1 MIYIKNIFPAINRRN
16 LFIFF
21 LLISFLCCLQTS
33 SPAAESSSGK
43 TDILFFPLKINSTEM
58 SSVQVATVDRALYQA
73 LSVYNIPLISR
84 IEAEKRLNYRQEW
97 PLPIEQ
103 INTAVKNEYAAL
115 GTLNK
120 FGEKISIDLV
130 VYDMPAPAFPHYLFV
145 QAESEADL
153 SRALNELVRDT
164 IKFTNKESLISE
176 IVIKGNHKIDSGA
189 ILNHINNRSGD
200 FYNPRQ
206 LRESL
211 KSVYKMGFFND
222 VRIEAEDTDSGK
234 RIIFTVVE
242 KDVINTLTI
251 TGEKQLKE
259 PEIKEVM
266 GIVPH
271 TIINA
276 GKIQEAVSNIKKL
289 YKEKGYYDTEVS
301 VNQTFPAPGKVNLRF
316 DIQEGAKAYVKKII
330 IHGNQAF
337 SDSEI
342 KKILVTSTKGWLS
355 WFTESGV
362 LKRDML
368 NQDASRIGAF
378 YSNNG
383 YIDVKVGKPEV
394 AKHGE
399 WLYVTFNIEEGEPY
413 KTGLINITGDLLEP
427 EDFLLKF
434 CKIGEEKYFS
444 RKMLREDILRIT
456 DFYSSKGYAYAEAVP
471 AIHKNHELKRVDL
484 TLDIKKGVLVY
495 VNRIIIKGNT
505 RTRDKVIRREIALKE
520 KDVFDSSAIKIS
532 NNRLN
537 RLEFFEDISIT
548 PEPTDEEDLMDVIV
562 DLKEKPTGSFSI
574 GAGYSSVDSVMVMG
588 EISQN
593 NFLGRG
599 QSLSLQAN
607 LSSTNTRFNLGFTEP
622 HLNDSKLAFG
632 FDIYKWRNE
641 YDDYT
646 KDATG
651 FAIRLSYPVW
661 KYSRVYGS
669 FGHDDSD
676 LSSVSTYASQAI
688 KDSQDINI
696 TNFVSLGLSRDTR
709 NRRYDTTAGSL
720 NSISVKFAGGPLSGD
735 SAFTKYEG
743 SSSWYFPWRW
753 DTTFHAKISAGYVQ
767 ENSNGKLPVYEKFY
781 LGGLSSMR
789 GFQSGDIS
797 PEVTTNY
804 GGYLLTEKIG
814 GIKMFYSNFEYIF
827 PLFKEAGLK
836 GVVFFDVGDVWDA
849 GDTYA
854 NEAVDDSLNV
864 RKSTGFGFRWLS
876 PMGPLRLEWGYN
888 INPTDTEDQSLWDF
902 SIGGQF

>member
-1 MIYIKNIFPAINRRN
+1 MKQIILSSNRHN
-16 LFIFF
+16 FLLFCLIIFF
-21 LLISFLCCLQTS
+21 LFFLQAASL
-33 SPAAESSSGK
+33 AAESAADGA
-43 TDILFFPLKINSTEM
+43 DILFFPLKINTTEM
-58 SSVQVATVDRALYQA
+58 ATGQIDKVDRALYQA
-73 LSVYNIPLISR
+73 LRVYNIPLLSR
-84 IEAEKRLNYRQEW
+84 AEAEKRLNYQTEW
-97 PLPIEQ
+97 PLPIAL
-103 INTAVKNEYAAL
+103 IKTAVSNEYAAL

-120 FGEKISIDLV
+120 FGKKISIDLV
-130 VYDMPAPAFPHYLFV
+130 VYDMLAPAFPQYLFA

-153 SRALNELVRDT
+153 NRALDELVRNT
-164 IKFTNKESLISE
+164 VKFTNKESIINE
-176 IVIKGNHKIDSGA
+176 IIIKGNHKIDSGA

-206 LRESL
+206 LRQSL
-211 KSVYKMGFFND
+211 KNVYKMGFFND

-234 RIIFTVVE
+234 RVIFTVVE
-242 KDVINTLTI
+242 KDIINTLTI
-251 TGEKQLKE
+251 TGEKLLKE
-259 PEIKEVM
+259 NEIKEVM

-276 GKIQEAVSNIKKL
+276 GKVQEAISNIKKL

-301 VNQTFPAPGKVNLRF
+301 VNQTYPSQGKVNLRF

-330 IHGNQAF
+330 IHGNHAF

-342 KKILVTSTKGWLS
+342 KKIMITSTKGWLS

-383 YIDVKVGKPEV
+383 YIDVKIGKPEV

-413 KTGLINITGDLLEP
+413 KTGLIEITGELLES

-434 CKIGEEKYFS
+434 CQVGEEKYFS

-456 DFYSSKGYAYAEAVP
+456 DFYSSKGFAYAEVVP
-471 AIHKNHELKRVDL
+471 AIHKNHEFKRVDL
-484 TLDIKKGVLVY
+484 TLKIEKGVLVY

-505 RTRDKVIRREIALKE
+505 RTRDKVIRREITLKE

-537 RLEFFEDISIT
+537 RLEFFEDVSIT
-548 PEPTDEEDLMDVIV
+548 PEPTDDEDLMDVIV

-632 FDIYKWRNE
+632 FDVYKWRNE

-661 KYSRVYGS
+661 KYSRLYGS

-676 LSSVSTYASQAI
+676 LSDVSPYASQAI
-688 KDSQDINI
+688 KDSQDIQI

-709 NRRYDTTAGSL
+709 NRRYDTTAGSI
-720 NSISVKFAGGPLSGD
+720 NSISVKYAGGPLGGD
-735 SAFTKYEG
+735 SSFTKYEG
-743 SSSWYFPWRW
+743 TSSWYFPWRW
-753 DTTFHAKISAGYVQ
+753 DTTFHVKMSAGYVQ
-767 ENSNGKLPVYEKFY
+767 ENSSGKLPVYEKFY

-789 GFQSGDIS
+789 GFESGDIS
-797 PEVTTNY
+797 PEVTTTY
-804 GGYLLTEKIG
+804 GGYTLTEKIG
-814 GIKMFYSNFEYIF
+814 GIKMFYSNLEYIF

-836 GVVFFDVGDVWDA
+836 GVVFFDIGDVWDA
-849 GDTYA
+849 GEKYGQD
-854 NEAVDDSLNV
+854 EVVDDASNV
-864 RKSTGFGFRWLS
+864 RKSTGFGFRWMS

-888 INPTDTEDQSLWDF
+888 IDPEDDEDQSLWDF

>member
-1 MIYIKNIFPAINRRN
+1 M
-16 LFIFF
+16 IFF
-21 LLISFLCCLQTS
+21 LFCLKTVSF
-33 SPAAESSSGK
+33 AAQPGQAGANI
-43 TDILFFPLKINSTEM
+43 TFFPLKINTDQM
-58 SSVQVATVDRALYQA
+58 SVDQVDKADRALYQA
-73 LSVYNIPLISR
+73 VAVYKIPLLTR
-84 IEAEKRLNYRQEW
+84 PEAEQRLDYQTEW
-97 PLPIEQ
+97 PLPASQ
-103 INTAVKNEYAAL
+103 VQAAVTTDYAAV
-115 GTLNK
+115 GTMNK
-120 FGEKISIDLV
+120 FGKKISIDLV
-130 VYDMPAPAFPHYLFV
+130 IYDLLAPSFPQYLFA

-153 SRALNELVRDT
+153 NRAMT
-164 IKFTNKESLISE
+164 E
-176 IVIKGNHKIDSGA
+176 IVQEAVKFVSREFVISKIIIKGNHKIDSGA
-189 ILNHINNRSGD
+189 ILNHINNRAGD
-200 FYNPRQ
+200 FYSPRQ
-206 LRESL
+206 LRKGL
-211 KSVYKMGFFND
+211 KNVYKMGFFND
-222 VRIEAEDTDSGK
+222 VRVEAEDTDNGK

-242 KDVINTLTI
+242 KDVINAMTI

-259 PEIKEVM
+259 EEIKEVM

-276 GKIQEAVSNIKKL
+276 DKVHEAVSNIKKL

-301 VNQTFPAPGKVNLRF
+301 ANQTYPAPGKVNLRF
-316 DIQEGAKAYVKKII
+316 DIQEGAKAYVKKIV
-330 IHGNQAF
+330 IHGNHAF
-337 SDSEI
+337 SNSEI

-368 NQDASRIGAF
+368 NQDAARIGAF

-413 KTGLINITGDLLEP
+413 KTGLIEITGDLLEP
-427 EDFLLKF
+427 EDSLLKL
-434 CKIGEEKYFS
+434 CQIGEEKYFS
-444 RKMLREDILRIT
+444 RKMLRDDILRIT
-456 DFYSSKGYAYAEAVP
+456 DFYSSRGFAYAEAVP
-471 AIHKNHELKRVDL
+471 AIHKNHEFKRVDI
-484 TLDIKKGVLVY
+484 TLKIDKGILVH

-505 RTRDKVIRREIALKE
+505 RTRDKVIRREIALEE
-520 KDVFDSSAIKIS
+520 KGVYDSSAIKVS

-548 PEPTDEEDLMDVIV
+548 PEPTEEKDLMDIIV

-574 GAGYSSVDSVMVMG
+574 GAGYSSVDNLMIMG

-632 FDIYKWRNE
+632 FDIYKWRNV
-641 YDDYT
+641 YNDYT
-646 KDATG
+646 KDAVG

-669 FGHDDSD
+669 FGHDDSK
-676 LSSVSTYASQAI
+676 LSDVSTYASQAI
-688 KDSQDINI
+688 RDSQDIQI

-709 NRRYDTTAGSL
+709 NRRYDTTSGSL
-720 NSISVKFAGGPLSGD
+720 NSLSVKFAGGPLSGD
-735 SAFTKYEG
+735 SSFTKYEG
-743 SSSWYFPWRW
+743 ASSWYFPWRW
-753 DTTFHAKISAGYVQ
+753 ETTFHLKLSAGYVQ
-767 ENSNGKLPVYEKFY
+767 ENSAGKLPVYEKFY

-789 GFQSGDIS
+789 GFKSGDIS

-814 GIKMFYSNFEYIF
+814 GTKMFYSNMEYIF

-836 GVVFFDVGDVWDA
+836 GVVFFDVGEVWDA
-849 GDTYA
+849 GDSYA
-854 NEAVDDSLNV
+854 NEVVDDSFNL
-864 RKSTGFGFRWLS
+864 RKSVGFGFRWLS

-888 INPTDTEDQSLWDF
+888 IDPEVNEDQSLWDF